1 MSVCHNVLAVGQ
13 PDGSLTID
21 EETIPPP
28 LPIAG
33 VPWLG
38 EGGWIKL
45 TLRSG
50 CVML

>member
-38 EGGWIKL
+38 DGG
-45 TLRSG
+45 
-50 CVML
+50 